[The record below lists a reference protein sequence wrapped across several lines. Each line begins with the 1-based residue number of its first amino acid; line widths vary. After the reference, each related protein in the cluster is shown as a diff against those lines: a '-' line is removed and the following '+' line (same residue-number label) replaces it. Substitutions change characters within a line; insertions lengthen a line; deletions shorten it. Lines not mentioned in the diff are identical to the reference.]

1 MVSISNV
8 DIENFF
14 ENQDEDIKRNFMGV
28 YSSNSI
34 TKFIN
39 YSKIMKGKDSVY
51 LFVIF
56 NTDGSNKPG
65 THWWSF
71 LNIEPQSEHFLFD
84 SEGFQG
90 FKYFIADNDYPTI
103 NKLLYNLNKF
113 NKKDNKID
121 LVSLKFSSK
130 IYHKLTETARNFF
143 QLSAEFTKVNN
154 LTNEMTIIMMD
165 NEVQELYSDI
175 CSNFQLYFY
184 KNLMDPVKKSKIIPD
199 EKLTKKTLEVLLN
212 KIFIT
217 NEKENKCKVAEF
229 SKHEFNK

>member
-8 DIENFF
+8 GIENFF

-56 NTDGSNKPG
+56 NTDRSNKPG

-71 LNIEPQSEHFLFD
+71 LNIKPQSELFLFD

-143 QLSAEFTKVNN
+143 QLLAEFTKVNN
-154 LTNEMTIIMMD
+154 LTNEMTVIMMD
-165 NEVQELYSDI
+165 DEVQELYSDT

-184 KNLMDPVKKSKIIPD
+184 KNLMDPDKKSKIIHD

-217 NEKENKCKVAEF
+217 NEKENECKVAEF